1 MEGRPNRSS
10 RGWDLSYQC
19 HVGWKITFSNALFV
33 FTVKRNRV
41 SHNLGSNENEGK
53 TTDRDLDQA
62 QGGPQINLAMTTDE
76 VSLGREDNNPHFNS
90 KPNVF

>member
-10 RGWDLSYQC
+10 REWDLSYQC
-19 HVGWKITFSNALFV
+19 HVGWKIAFSNTLFV
-33 FTVKRNRV
+33 FTVKRNRG
-41 SHNLGSNENEGK
+41 NYDLGFNGNEGEM
-53 TTDRDLDQA
+53 TDRDLDQA

-76 VSLGREDNNPHFNS
+76 VSLGREDNNPQFNS

>member
-19 HVGWKITFSNALFV
+19 HVGWKMTFSNALFV
-33 FTVKRNRV
+33 FTVKKKRGNYDFGF
-41 SHNLGSNENEGK
+41 NGNEGE
-53 TTDRDLDQA
+53 TTDRDLDHA

-76 VSLGREDNNPHFNS
+76 VSLGREDNNPQFNS